1 MELRKRKTLLDLD
14 RLPTQKELREFF
26 LANDWTARKPY
37 DFDEWSQE
45 KIEDKSYSESIF
57 NKIWH
62 KISRKHGQKAAPRCY
77 TQDYPPEVLRSSV
90 SDIVNGSVA
99 EMVNEH
105 PDVVRSIFDSLSDD
119 FLSGGLETVKA
130 VMTGQETE
138 NPQALTEDDV
148 AKVDRFVDNAMD
160 TLMNTVDYD
169 NLVQV
174 CREFGTPE
182 DFSDIKT
189 NYPRNEFEEKYNHT
203 KAKTKVTFS
212 TPTMLWM
219 LSASM
224 DKTKYMKQSGKSR
237 YTKRFVDDMQ
247 IYYKNIGIGSIAS
260 MSQVQRVLLQDRFD
274 FSVISQ
280 IAFFLNMTVDELT
293 APDLTNQQINQEQ
306 RSHYIKDREPIDLS
320 AYDEKIAPILE
331 RLAHDI
337 YIGVASATG
346 RPERVSEKLIYV
358 RLWTD

>member
-14 RLPTQKELREFF
+14 RLPTHKELREFF
-26 LANDWTARKPY
+26 LANDWTARKPF
-37 DFDEWSQE
+37 DFDKWNQE

-138 NPQALTEDDV
+138 NPQALTEDDI

-212 TPTMLWM
+212 TLAADYAMDVERINGYSPEELAVS
-219 LSASM
+219 SALVA
-224 DKTKYMKQSGKSR
+224 DFYAELDEIDLAILKLKIEGKTLEEIADILGFKTHSAVQKRMKRIQQQYLDFDPDFRKE
-237 YTKRFVDDMQ
+237 YNKK
-247 IYYKNIGIGSIAS
+247 YKN
-260 MSQVQRVLLQDRFD
+260 
-274 FSVISQ
+274 
-280 IAFFLNMTVDELT
+280 
-293 APDLTNQQINQEQ
+293 
-306 RSHYIKDREPIDLS
+306 K
-320 AYDEKIAPILE
+320 K
-331 RLAHDI
+331 
-337 YIGVASATG
+337 
-346 RPERVSEKLIYV
+346 VS
-358 RLWTD
+358 

>member
-105 PDVVRSIFDSLSDD
+105 PDVVQSIFDSLSDD

-130 VMTGQETE
+130 VMTGQEIE
-138 NPQALTEDDV
+138 NPQALTEDDI

-212 TPTMLWM
+212 TL
-219 LSASM
+219 AADYAM
-224 DKTKYMKQSGKSR
+224 DVERINGYSPEELAVSSDL
-237 YTKRFVDDMQ
+237 V
-247 IYYKNIGIGSIAS
+247 A
-260 MSQVQRVLLQDRFD
+260 D
-274 FSVISQ
+274 FYEE
-280 IAFFLNMTVDELT
+280 LDE
-293 APDLTNQQINQEQ
+293 
-306 RSHYIKDREPIDLS
+306 IDLAILKMKIEGKTLEEIAGILGFKTHS
-320 AYDEKIAPILE
+320 AIQKRMKRIQRQYLDFDPDFRKEYNKK
-331 RLAHDI
+331 HKNKK
-337 YIGVASATG
+337 
-346 RPERVSEKLIYV
+346 VS
-358 RLWTD
+358 

>member
-119 FLSGGLETVKA
+119 FLSGGLATVKA
-130 VMTGQETE
+130 VMTGQEIE
-138 NPQALTEDDV
+138 NPQALTEDDI

-174 CREFGTPE
+174 RREFGTPE

-212 TPTMLWM
+212 TLAADYAMDVERINGYSPEELAVS
-219 LSASM
+219 SALVADFYEELDEINLAILKM
-224 DKTKYMKQSGKSR
+224 KIEGKTLEEIADLLGFKTHSAIQKRMKRIQQQYLDFDPDFRKE
-237 YTKRFVDDMQ
+237 YNKK
-247 IYYKNIGIGSIAS
+247 YKNK
-260 MSQVQRVLLQDRFD
+260 
-274 FSVISQ
+274 
-280 IAFFLNMTVDELT
+280 
-293 APDLTNQQINQEQ
+293 
-306 RSHYIKDREPIDLS
+306 KDS
-320 AYDEKIAPILE
+320 
-331 RLAHDI
+331 
-337 YIGVASATG
+337 
-346 RPERVSEKLIYV
+346 
-358 RLWTD
+358 

>member
-14 RLPTQKELREFF
+14 RMPTQKELREFF

-45 KIEDKSYSESIF
+45 KIEDKCYSERIF

-62 KISRKHGQKAAPRCY
+62 KISRKHGQKATPRCY

-105 PDVVRSIFDSLSDD
+105 PDVVQSIFDSLSDD

-130 VMTGQETE
+130 VMTGQEIE
-138 NPQALTEDDV
+138 NPQALTEDDI
-148 AKVDRFVDNAMD
+148 ATVDRFVDNAMD

-212 TPTMLWM
+212 TLAVDYAMDVERINGYSPEELAVS
-219 LSASM
+219 SALVA
-224 DKTKYMKQSGKSR
+224 DFYEELDEINLAILKLKIEGKTLEEIVDILGFKTHSAIQKRMKRIQQQYLDFDPDFRKE
-237 YTKRFVDDMQ
+237 YNKK
-247 IYYKNIGIGSIAS
+247 YKN
-260 MSQVQRVLLQDRFD
+260 
-274 FSVISQ
+274 
-280 IAFFLNMTVDELT
+280 
-293 APDLTNQQINQEQ
+293 
-306 RSHYIKDREPIDLS
+306 K
-320 AYDEKIAPILE
+320 K
-331 RLAHDI
+331 
-337 YIGVASATG
+337 
-346 RPERVSEKLIYV
+346 VS
-358 RLWTD
+358 

>member
-77 TQDYPPEVLRSSV
+77 TQDYPPEVLKSSV

-130 VMTGQETE
+130 VMTGQEIE
-138 NPQALTEDDV
+138 NPQALTEDDI

-212 TPTMLWM
+212 TLAADYAMDVERINGYSPEELAVS
-219 LSASM
+219 SALVA
-224 DKTKYMKQSGKSR
+224 DFYEELDEIDLTILKLKIEVKTLEEIADILGFKTHSAIQKRMKRIRQQYLDFDPDFRKE
-237 YTKRFVDDMQ
+237 YNKK
-247 IYYKNIGIGSIAS
+247 YKN
-260 MSQVQRVLLQDRFD
+260 
-274 FSVISQ
+274 
-280 IAFFLNMTVDELT
+280 
-293 APDLTNQQINQEQ
+293 
-306 RSHYIKDREPIDLS
+306 K
-320 AYDEKIAPILE
+320 K
-331 RLAHDI
+331 
-337 YIGVASATG
+337 
-346 RPERVSEKLIYV
+346 VS
-358 RLWTD
+358 

>member
-37 DFDEWSQE
+37 DFDKWNQE

-99 EMVNEH
+99 EMVNEQ

-138 NPQALTEDDV
+138 NPQALTEDDI

-212 TPTMLWM
+212 TLAADYAMDVERINGYSPEELAVS
-219 LSASM
+219 SALVA
-224 DKTKYMKQSGKSR
+224 DFYEELDEIDLAILKLKIEGKTLEEIADILGFKTHSAIQKRMKRIQQQYLDFDPDFRKE
-237 YTKRFVDDMQ
+237 YNKK
-247 IYYKNIGIGSIAS
+247 YKN
-260 MSQVQRVLLQDRFD
+260 
-274 FSVISQ
+274 
-280 IAFFLNMTVDELT
+280 
-293 APDLTNQQINQEQ
+293 
-306 RSHYIKDREPIDLS
+306 K
-320 AYDEKIAPILE
+320 K
-331 RLAHDI
+331 
-337 YIGVASATG
+337 
-346 RPERVSEKLIYV
+346 VS
-358 RLWTD
+358 

>member
-138 NPQALTEDDV
+138 NPQALTEDDI

-212 TPTMLWM
+212 TLAADYAMDVKRINGYSPEELAVS
-219 LSASM
+219 SALVA
-224 DKTKYMKQSGKSR
+224 DFYEELDEIDLAILKLKIDGKTLEEIANILGFKTHSAIQKRMKRIQQQYLDFDPDFRKE
-237 YTKRFVDDMQ
+237 YNKK
-247 IYYKNIGIGSIAS
+247 YKN
-260 MSQVQRVLLQDRFD
+260 
-274 FSVISQ
+274 
-280 IAFFLNMTVDELT
+280 
-293 APDLTNQQINQEQ
+293 
-306 RSHYIKDREPIDLS
+306 K
-320 AYDEKIAPILE
+320 K
-331 RLAHDI
+331 
-337 YIGVASATG
+337 
-346 RPERVSEKLIYV
+346 VS
-358 RLWTD
+358 

>member
-99 EMVNEH
+99 EMVNEQ

-130 VMTGQETE
+130 VMTGQEIE
-138 NPQALTEDDV
+138 NPQALTEDDI

-212 TPTMLWM
+212 TL
-219 LSASM
+219 AADYAM
-224 DKTKYMKQSGKSR
+224 DVERINGYSPEELAVSSDL
-237 YTKRFVDDMQ
+237 V
-247 IYYKNIGIGSIAS
+247 A
-260 MSQVQRVLLQDRFD
+260 D
-274 FSVISQ
+274 FYEE
-280 IAFFLNMTVDELT
+280 LDE
-293 APDLTNQQINQEQ
+293 
-306 RSHYIKDREPIDLS
+306 IDLAILKMKIEGKTLEEIAGILGFKTHS
-320 AYDEKIAPILE
+320 AIQKRMKRIQRQYLDFDPDFRKEYNKK
-331 RLAHDI
+331 HKNKK
-337 YIGVASATG
+337 
-346 RPERVSEKLIYV
+346 VS
-358 RLWTD
+358 

>member
-14 RLPTQKELREFF
+14 RLPTQKDLREFF

-37 DFDEWSQE
+37 DFDKWSQE

-62 KISRKHGQKAAPRCY
+62 KISRKHGQKASSKCY
-77 TQDYPPEVLRSSV
+77 TQDYSPEVLRSSV

-119 FLSGGLETVKA
+119 FLSGGLATVKA
-130 VMTGQETE
+130 VMTGQEIE
-138 NPQALTEDDV
+138 NPQALTEDDI
-148 AKVDRFVDNAMD
+148 AKVDRFVDNAID

-212 TPTMLWM
+212 TL
-219 LSASM
+219 AADYAM
-224 DKTKYMKQSGKSR
+224 DVER
-237 YTKRFVDDMQ
+237 
-247 IYYKNIGIGSIAS
+247 
-260 MSQVQRVLLQDRFD
+260 
-274 FSVISQ
+274 
-280 IAFFLNMTVDELT
+280 
-293 APDLTNQQINQEQ
+293 INGY
-306 RSHYIKDREPIDLS
+306 SP
-320 AYDEKIAPILE
+320 
-331 RLAHDI
+331 
-337 YIGVASATG
+337 
-346 RPERVSEKLIYV
+346 
-358 RLWTD
+358 

>member
-26 LANDWTARKPY
+26 LANDWTARKPF
-37 DFDEWSQE
+37 DFDKWNQE

-62 KISRKHGQKAAPRCY
+62 KISRKHGQKASPRCY

-105 PDVVRSIFDSLSDD
+105 PDVVQSIFDSLSDD
-119 FLSGGLETVKA
+119 FLSGGLATVKA
-130 VMTGQETE
+130 VMTGQEIE
-138 NPQALTEDDV
+138 NLQTLTEDDI

-212 TPTMLWM
+212 TLAADYAMDVKRINGYFPEELVVS
-219 LSASM
+219 SALVA
-224 DKTKYMKQSGKSR
+224 DFYEELDEIDLAILKLKIDGKTLEEIADILGFKTHSAIQKRMKRIQQQYLDFDPDFRKE
-237 YTKRFVDDMQ
+237 YNKK
-247 IYYKNIGIGSIAS
+247 YKN
-260 MSQVQRVLLQDRFD
+260 
-274 FSVISQ
+274 
-280 IAFFLNMTVDELT
+280 
-293 APDLTNQQINQEQ
+293 
-306 RSHYIKDREPIDLS
+306 K
-320 AYDEKIAPILE
+320 K
-331 RLAHDI
+331 
-337 YIGVASATG
+337 
-346 RPERVSEKLIYV
+346 VS
-358 RLWTD
+358 

>member
-14 RLPTQKELREFF
+14 RLPTHKELREFF
-26 LANDWTARKPY
+26 LANDWTARKPF
-37 DFDEWSQE
+37 DFDKWNQE

-138 NPQALTEDDV
+138 NPQALTEDDI
-148 AKVDRFVDNAMD
+148 AKVDRFVDNAID

-212 TPTMLWM
+212 TLAADYAMDVEHINGYSPEELAVS
-219 LSASM
+219 SALVADFYAELDEIDLAILKM
-224 DKTKYMKQSGKSR
+224 KIEGKTLEEIADILGFKTHSAIQKRMKRIQQQYLDFDPDFRKE
-237 YTKRFVDDMQ
+237 YNKK
-247 IYYKNIGIGSIAS
+247 YKN
-260 MSQVQRVLLQDRFD
+260 
-274 FSVISQ
+274 
-280 IAFFLNMTVDELT
+280 
-293 APDLTNQQINQEQ
+293 
-306 RSHYIKDREPIDLS
+306 K
-320 AYDEKIAPILE
+320 K
-331 RLAHDI
+331 
-337 YIGVASATG
+337 
-346 RPERVSEKLIYV
+346 VS
-358 RLWTD
+358 

>member
-45 KIEDKSYSESIF
+45 KIEDKSYLESIF

-77 TQDYPPEVLRSSV
+77 TRDYPPEVLRSSV

-105 PDVVRSIFDSLSDD
+105 PDVVRSIFDSFSDD
-119 FLSGGLETVKA
+119 FLSGGLATVKA
-130 VMTGQETE
+130 VMTGQEIE
-138 NPQALTEDDV
+138 NPQALKEDDI
-148 AKVDRFVDNAMD
+148 AKIDRFVDNAMD

-203 KAKTKVTFS
+203 KAKTKGTFS
-212 TPTMLWM
+212 TLAADYAMDVERINGYSPEELAVS
-219 LSASM
+219 SALVA
-224 DKTKYMKQSGKSR
+224 DFYEELDEIDLAILKLKIGGKTLEEIADIFGFKTHSSIQKRMKRIQQR
-237 YTKRFVDDMQ
+237 YLDFDPDFRKE
-247 IYYKNIGIGSIAS
+247 YNKKYKN
-260 MSQVQRVLLQDRFD
+260 
-274 FSVISQ
+274 
-280 IAFFLNMTVDELT
+280 
-293 APDLTNQQINQEQ
+293 
-306 RSHYIKDREPIDLS
+306 K
-320 AYDEKIAPILE
+320 K
-331 RLAHDI
+331 
-337 YIGVASATG
+337 
-346 RPERVSEKLIYV
+346 VS
-358 RLWTD
+358 